1 MMTSNWIEVREVR
14 VYAYDELLCGQR
26 VMVDIYDDE
35 NEKREV
41 KQIVMIKT
49 FSSLGCSL
57 YRGRSKAFR

>member
-1 MMTSNWIEVREVR
+1 MRLGFTGMSFC
-14 VYAYDELLCGQR
+14 AGQR

-35 NEKREV
+35 NEKPEME
-41 KQIVMIKT
+41 QILMIKT